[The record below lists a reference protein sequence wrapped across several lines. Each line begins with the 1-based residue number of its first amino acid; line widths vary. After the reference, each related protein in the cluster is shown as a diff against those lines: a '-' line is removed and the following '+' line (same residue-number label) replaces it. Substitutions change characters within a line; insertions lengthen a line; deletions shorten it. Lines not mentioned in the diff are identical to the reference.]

1 MNVEF
6 TQVGQAFQLGRYP
19 IHFHMI
25 GTAHDSYIKQNS
37 IHESYNRGTTL
48 HGVKYLTV
56 ESNVYYNV
64 MGHTVFIEDASE
76 RKNIIKDNLVI
87 NTLESWSLL
96 NTDQTPAS
104 FWITHPDNQFIGNH
118 AAGSN
123 RYGFWFDLQD

>member
-1 MNVEF
+1 
-6 TQVGQAFQLGRYP
+6 
-19 IHFHMI
+19 
-25 GTAHDSYIKQNS
+25 
-37 IHESYNRGTTL
+37 
-48 HGVKYLTV
+48 
-56 ESNVYYNV
+56 